1 MKLKMTPNTV
11 SNYLFAS
18 LCRTVVGEGG
28 RGRGIGENWLVHILD
43 DDLKIRKV
51 LNYFKNVIFTSK
63 NFILTISPILFIVFP

>member
-11 SNYLFAS
+11 SNDLFAS

-28 RGRGIGENWLVHILD
+28 RGRGISENWLVHILD

-51 LNYFKNVIFTSK
+51 LNYFQNVIFASK
-63 NFILTISPILFIVFP
+63 NVILTISPILFIVFP

>member
-11 SNYLFAS
+11 SNYLFAY

-28 RGRGIGENWLVHILD
+28 RGRGISENWLVDILD

-51 LNYFKNVIFTSK
+51 LNYFQNVIFASK

>member
-18 LCRTVVGEGG
+18 LCRTVVGVGG
-28 RGRGIGENWLVHILD
+28 WVRGISENWLVDILD

-51 LNYFKNVIFTSK
+51 LNYFQNVIFASK

>member
-28 RGRGIGENWLVHILD
+28 RGRGISENRLVHILHD
-43 DDLKIRKV
+43 DIKIRKV
-51 LNYFKNVIFTSK
+51 LNYFKM
-63 NFILTISPILFIVFP
+63 

>member
-28 RGRGIGENWLVHILD
+28 RGRGRGISENWLVHILD

-51 LNYFKNVIFTSK
+51 LNYFKM
-63 NFILTISPILFIVFP
+63 